1 MGLTHNPAVAQHL
14 SPHDERFA
22 AIYLL
27 SHGVVKAVL
36 VVGLLRGRL
45 WAFPWAIGVFAAF
58 AIFQI
63 YRYFV
68 QPSGWLIALTVLDVF
83 VIALSWAEW
92 QRLKQQ
98 RSLERA

>member
-1 MGLTHNPAVAQHL
+1 MGLTHNPAVARHL
-14 SPHDERFA
+14 STHDERFA